1 MWRQDGG
8 GTATQALIGVGMHR
22 TGPGILPTPPHN
34 GGPNLLQI
42 DIGKLI
48 GEGLEVLQVA
58 GEFKYESRPVDP
70 RITYIHALSS
80 LMSVYCFSHIDSI

>member
-70 RITYIHALSS
+70 RITYTCTLLIDVS
-80 LMSVYCFSHIDSI
+80 LLFFTY